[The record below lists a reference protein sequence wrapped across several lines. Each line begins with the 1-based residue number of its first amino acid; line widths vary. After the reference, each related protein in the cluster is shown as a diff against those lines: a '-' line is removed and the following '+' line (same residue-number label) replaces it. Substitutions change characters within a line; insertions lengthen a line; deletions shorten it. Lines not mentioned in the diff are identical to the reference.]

1 MRVLVVE
8 DDNDIA
14 QQLIQ
19 ALEHSG
25 FAVDWAPDGEEG
37 LYMGAQFPIDL
48 AIIDVGL
55 PKLNGIE
62 LVTKLRLQNKNFPIL
77 ILTAR
82 DNWEDKVQGLEAG
95 ADDYL
100 VKPYHLAELLA
111 RLNAL
116 QRRVSGMSHPRINS
130 GPLALDTTLKRLFLD
145 EKAIDLTAYEYRL
158 VEYFMLN
165 PGKILSK
172 SELTD
177 HIYDDGAEHDSNVIE
192 VFIRRLRKK
201 LDPDSTLKPIAN
213 IRGQGYRF
221 ELVNQ

>member
-8 DDNDIA
+8 DDQIIA
-14 QQLIQ
+14 EQLIQ

-25 FAVDWAPDGEEG
+25 YAVDHAPDGEEG
-37 LYMGAQFPIDL
+37 LYMGSQFPIDL

-62 LVTKLRLQNKNFPIL
+62 LVNQLRIQKKDYPIL

-82 DNWEDKVQGLEAG
+82 DSWEDKVAGLEAG

-116 QRRVSGMSHPRINS
+116 QRRIAGMSHPRVS
-130 GPLALDTTLKRLFLD
+130 FGPLVLDTSLKRIFIQ
-145 EKAIDLTAYEYRL
+145 EQAIDLTAYEYRL
-158 VEYFMLN
+158 LEYLMLN

-172 SELTD
+172 SELID
-177 HIYDDGAEHDSNVIE
+177 HIYDDDTEHDSNVIE
-192 VFIRRLRKK
+192 VFVRRLRKK

-221 ELVNQ
+221 ELNR

>member
-8 DDNDIA
+8 DDQIIA
-14 QQLIQ
+14 EQLIE

-25 FAVDWAPDGEEG
+25 YAVDHAPDGEEG
-37 LYMGAQFPIDL
+37 LYMGSQFPIDL

-62 LVTKLRLQNKNFPIL
+62 LVNQLRILQKDYPIL

-82 DNWEDKVQGLEAG
+82 DSWEDKVAGLEAG

-116 QRRVSGMSHPRINS
+116 QRRIAGMSHPRVS
-130 GPLALDTTLKRLFLD
+130 FGPLVLDTSLKRIFIQ
-145 EKAIDLTAYEYRL
+145 EQAIDLTAYEYRL
-158 VEYFMLN
+158 LEYLMLN

-172 SELTD
+172 SELID
-177 HIYDDGAEHDSNVIE
+177 HIYDDDTEHDSNVIE
-192 VFIRRLRKK
+192 VFVRRLRKK

-221 ELVNQ
+221 ELNR

>member
-8 DDNDIA
+8 DDQYIA

-37 LYMGAQFPIDL
+37 LYMGVQYPIDL

-62 LVTKLRLQNKNFPIL
+62 LVTRLRLQDKNFPIL

-116 QRRVSGMSHPRINS
+116 QRRVSGMAHPKITFGS
-130 GPLALDTTLKRLFLD
+130 LSLDTSLRRVFLHD
-145 EKAIDLTAYEYRL
+145 KAIDLTAYEYRL
-158 VEYFMLN
+158 VEYLMLN

-177 HIYDDGAEHDSNVIE
+177 HIYDDEAEHDSNVIE

-201 LDPDSTLKPIAN
+201 LDPDATLKPIAN

-221 ELVNQ
+221 DLALG

>member
-1 MRVLVVE
+1 MRILVVE
-8 DDNDIA
+8 DDENIA
-14 QQLIQ
+14 SQLIH
-19 ALEHSG
+19 ALEESG

-37 LYMGAQFPIDL
+37 LHMGCQHPIDI

-62 LVTKLRLQNKNFPIL
+62 LVQKLRLAKKHFPIL

-82 DNWEDKVQGLEAG
+82 DNWEDKVEGLQAG

-116 QRRVSGMSHPRINS
+116 QRRVSGMSHPKVS
-130 GPLALDTTLKRLFLD
+130 FGPLSLDTSLRRVFLN
-145 EKAIDLTAYEYRL
+145 ETAIDLTAYEYRL
-158 VEYFMLN
+158 VEYLMMN

-172 SELTD
+172 SELVD

-192 VFIRRLRKK
+192 VFVRRLRKK
-201 LDPDSTLKPIAN
+201 LDPESTLKPIAN
-213 IRGQGYRF
+213 VRGQGYRF
-221 ELVNQ
+221 ELRSA

>member
-8 DDNDIA
+8 DDNSIA
-14 QQLIQ
+14 EQLVQ

-25 FAVDWAPDGEEG
+25 YAVDCAPDGEEG
-37 LYMGAQFPIDL
+37 LYMGTHFPIDM
-48 AIIDVGL
+48 AIVDVGL
-55 PKLNGIE
+55 PKINGIE
-62 LVTKLRLQNKNFPIL
+62 LVRQLRLQNKNFPIL

-82 DNWEDKVQGLEAG
+82 DNWEDKVEGLEAG

-116 QRRVSGMSHPRINS
+116 QRRASGMSHPKVAF
-130 GPLALDTTLKRLFLD
+130 GPLSLDTSLKRVFLHD
-145 EKAIDLTAYEYRL
+145 KAIDLTAYEYRL
-158 VEYFMLN
+158 VEYLMLN

-177 HIYDDGAEHDSNVIE
+177 HIYDDDTEHDSNVIE
-192 VFIRRLRKK
+192 VFVRRLRKK
-201 LDPDSTLKPIAN
+201 LDPQSTLKPIAN

-221 ELVNQ
+221 ELLS